1 MKTLNF
7 VDIPKEYLSLKKEI
21 DRAINKVIRSG
32 HLILGEEVDLFEKE
46 FASFLGAKYC
56 MTVNSGTDAL
66 ILGLRA
72 LNLKPGDEVI
82 VPTNTFIASALS
94 ATENRLTPIF
104 VDVNRDD
111 YGIDLTDLKS
121 KITSKT
127 RAIIV
132 VHLFGQPDKLTQ
144 IQKIIKDSKKNIYLI
159 EDAAQAHGAF
169 YNKKRVGTF
178 GIFSVFSFYPTKNLG
193 AYGDGGAIV
202 TNNRTVADSIR
213 LLRQYG
219 QESKYHH
226 KILGVNSRMDTIQ
239 AAILRIK
246 LKHLDEWNKKRQAN
260 ARLLTKLI
268 NRDCPQVKTPVYYPD
283 RPCVYHLYVIQAAKR
298 NALQAFLKQK
308 RIMTLVHYPIPLHL
322 QKAFSYLKY
331 KKGDFPNA
339 ENISNSV
346 VSLPIHPLLTIAD
359 IKYIAKTIT
368 DFYKQK

>member
-1 MKTLNF
+1 MKALNF
-7 VDIPKEYLSLKKEI
+7 VNIPKEYLSLKMKI
-21 DRAINKVIRSG
+21 DLAISKVIKSG

-46 FASFLGAKYC
+46 FADFLNAKYC
-56 MTVNSGTDAL
+56 LTVNSGTDAL
-66 ILGLRA
+66 ILGLRS

-82 VPTNTFIASALS
+82 VPTNTFIASALA
-94 ATENRLTPIF
+94 ATENKLTPIF
-104 VDVNRDD
+104 VDVNKDD
-111 YGIDLTDLKS
+111 YGIDLADLKR
-121 KITSKT
+121 KITTKT
-127 RAIIV
+127 KAIIV
-132 VHLFGQPDKLTQ
+132 VHLFGQPDKLDE
-144 IQKIIKDSKKNIYLI
+144 IQKIIKGSKKNIYLI

-169 YNKKRVGTF
+169 YNKKRIGTR

-202 TNNRTVADSIR
+202 TNNRGVADSIR

-226 KILGVNSRMDTIQ
+226 EILGVNSRMDTIQ

-246 LKHLDEWNKKRQAN
+246 LRHLDEWNNKRQAN

-268 NRDCPQVKTPVYYPD
+268 NRDCPKVKTPGYYKD
-283 RPCVYHLYVIQAAKR
+283 RPSVYHLYVIQANKR
-298 NALQAFLKQK
+298 NALQYFLKQK
-308 RIMTLVHYPIPLHL
+308 HIMTLVHYPIPLHL

-339 ENISNSV
+339 ENISDSV
-346 VSLPIHPLLTIAD
+346 VSLPIHPFLTIQE
-359 IKYIAKTIT
+359 IKYMARTIT